1 MSSCMPCNGAWPS
14 LWASTEDREK
24 IFFNLCW
31 KHMQELQDE
40 RNAMN
45 KIGKA
50 IERRNLRLQKLEA
63 VLKAA
68 HRLLLLP
75 IGYSVEAENLANAI
89 VAAKSETDGK
99 EG

>member
-1 MSSCMPCNGAWPS
+1 
-14 LWASTEDREK
+14 
-24 IFFNLCW
+24 
-31 KHMQELQDE
+31 MQELQDE